1 MTDRR
6 PTELELLLEELA
18 LEDELA
24 PEVVAAY
31 RLGAELLI
39 LATEEPALSLVA
51 VGEDGFLGRRLRP
64 EDGFALL
71 VATLEEGEVDRATA
85 WGGEGAIW
93 RTETSVL
100 WSVGRRSLGRK
111 LPASVTLAVV
121 RPPLALWLARVV
133 SPGLR
138 LAFRWTKGVGLVPRV
153 ETLDR
158 GVVEA
163 AAGSP
168 VWSR

>member
-1 MTDRR
+1 MTDRP
-6 PTELELLLEELA
+6 PTELELLLEELVLA
-18 LEDELA
+18 GSLA

-31 RLGAELLI
+31 RLGAELLV

-71 VATLEEGEVDRATA
+71 VATLEEGEVDRNS
-85 WGGEGAIW
+85 WGGPGAIW
-93 RTETSVL
+93 RTATGVL

-111 LPASVTLAVV
+111 LPASVVLAVV
-121 RPPLALWLARVV
+121 RPPLALWLDRIVA
-133 SPGLR
+133 PGLR